1 MDRKRL
7 ESFAAELRRRRDELW
22 KEVADAEHDLSDLAE
37 NQDPEFEERA
47 REETDARVLD
57 QLDNR
62 GKHEIEEIDAALLRI
77 EDGSYGACVEC
88 GEKIAVERLRAVPET
103 ELCVD
108 CAAQVESTR
117 RHRSSIVRENN
128 SSGSAAS
135 DEEKQILL
143 YDRLRED
150 GRIELDDLEFE
161 CRHGVLHLS
170 GTLPDALQHQ
180 LLRELVLEIG
190 CFGTT
195 VDHIEI
201 QRVIEAED
209 GQAPE
214 SEEE

>member
-1 MDRKRL
+1 MDRKSR
-7 ESFAAELRRRRDELW
+7 ESFAAELRRRRDELCR
-22 KEVADAEHDLSDLAE
+22 EVADAEHDLSDLAE
-37 NQDPEFEERA
+37 NQDPEFEERG
-47 REETDARVLD
+47 REETDTQVLD
-57 QLDNR
+57 RLDNR

-77 EDGSYGACVEC
+77 ADGSYGACIEC
-88 GEKIAVERLRAVPET
+88 GEKIAIERLRAVAET

-108 CAAQVESTR
+108 CAAQAEASR
-117 RHRSSIVRENN
+117 RRRAVVGENETP
-128 SSGSAAS
+128 ARDAS
-135 DEEKQILL
+135 DEEKEILL

-150 GRIELDDLEFE
+150 GRIEIDELEFA

-195 VDHIEI
+195 VDHVEI
-201 QRVIEAED
+201 RRIIEADETT
-209 GQAPE
+209 PE

>member
-1 MDRKRL
+1 MNRKSL
-7 ESFAAELRRRRDELW
+7 ESFAAELRRRRSELW
-22 KEVADAEHDLSDLAE
+22 KEVSDAEHDLSDLAE

-47 REETDARVLD
+47 REETDAQVLD
-57 QLDNR
+57 RLDNR
-62 GKHEIEEIDAALLRI
+62 GKHEIEEIDAALSRI
-77 EDGSYGACVEC
+77 ADGSYGACVEC
-88 GEKIAVERLRAVPET
+88 GDEIAVERLRAVPET
-103 ELCVD
+103 DLCVD

-117 RHRSSIVRENN
+117 RRRAAA
-128 SSGSAAS
+128 GGDRTSARGAS

-150 GRIELDDLEFE
+150 GRIELDELEFE
-161 CRHGVLHLS
+161 CRHGVLYLS

-195 VDHIEI
+195 VDHVEI
-201 QRVIEAED
+201 QRTVEADESEVS
-209 GQAPE
+209 E

>member
-1 MDRKRL
+1 MDRKSL

-47 REETDARVLD
+47 REETDAQILD
-57 QLDNR
+57 RLDNR

-77 EDGSYGACVEC
+77 ADGSYGACIEC
-88 GEKIAVERLRAVPET
+88 GDKIAVERLRALPET

-108 CAAQVESTR
+108 CAAQAEASRRRRAVARESN
-117 RHRSSIVRENN
+117 RSS
-128 SSGSAAS
+128 AS
-135 DEEKQILL
+135 DEEKQFLL

-150 GRIELDDLEFE
+150 GRIDLDELELE
-161 CRHGVLHLS
+161 CRHGVLYLS
-170 GTLPDALQHQ
+170 GTLPDDLQHQ
-180 LLRELVLEIG
+180 LLRELILEIG

-201 QRVIEAED
+201 QRIIEAED
-209 GQAPE
+209 REASE
-214 SEEE
+214 NEEE